1 MFSRRYFLLSSV
13 ATFGPALAGCS
24 PFEPETPPPENLPP
38 FSIDI
43 HAHIFN
49 ATDIPVPGF
58 LNQVF
63 LRSPESPVTGNYVV
77 EALIRLL
84 TDILLLAVSTADE
97 ELGRLPNAG
106 AIPQTNERNLLD
118 QDKRLVAEGIRNFA
132 QGEQSL
138 RAVRDDREA
147 REDAQLLDELAN
159 LANRGLLAR
168 RSSPD
173 LGQAVAEAIFDE
185 PTNRIAALRVAGGD
199 FDLAQSLRWAA
210 LLTRDRRDI
219 LGELIRLYGPR
230 QVTEDGKPIGIQVF
244 SPSLVD
250 FDYWFKNPPQDRF
263 SKIADQINILSR
275 LAQLEQRAVLLNF
288 APFCPLRAAVD
299 GIGVHRV
306 IRDAVLNKGF
316 VGVKMYPP
324 MGFKP
329 IGNEETT
336 VMGHRFQASGAAV
349 DRELR
354 RMYEWCQA
362 NGVPI
367 KSHGNNSLA
376 AQECSGQNAA
386 PDLWDRVLTNYPDLR
401 VNIAH
406 FGGFEEQTDLDDQND
421 RAECADDPPTYEKRA
436 ADLIAAHE
444 NAYVDLGYWTEVAG
458 RNAPGQDVLDKIN
471 ALLAD
476 NERLGRRIMYGSD
489 YTMIGRERQHGAY
502 LNDIKTAIGSLNGID
517 ESQIFSANAQS
528 YLQLNDPES
537 GTRERLRRFFPEGHK
552 YFDLVGEI

>member
-1 MFSRRYFLLSSV
+1 MFSRRYFLLSS
-13 ATFGPALAGCS
+13 AAIFGPALAGCS
-24 PFEPETPPPENLPP
+24 PFEPETPPPADLPP

-84 TDILLLAVSTADE
+84 TGILLLAVSTAEE

-106 AIPQTNERNLLD
+106 VIPQTNERNLLD

-132 QGEQSL
+132 QGDQSL
-138 RAVRDDREA
+138 RALRDDREA
-147 REDAQLLDELAN
+147 REDAQLLDELGN

-168 RSSPD
+168 RSNPD

-185 PTNRIAALRVAGGD
+185 PTNRMAALRVAGGD

-230 QVTEDGKPIGIQVF
+230 QITEDGKPIGIQVF

-250 FDYWFKNPPQDRF
+250 FDYWFRDPPQNRF
-263 SKIADQINILSR
+263 SKIADQIDILSR

-299 GIGVHRV
+299 GTGVHRV

-329 IGNEETT
+329 IGNKETA

-376 AQECSGQNAA
+376 AQECSGRNAA
-386 PDLWDRVLTNYPDLR
+386 PDLWDRVLTDYPDLR

-406 FGGFEEQTDLDDQND
+406 FGGFEEHNDPDDRNEH
-421 RAECADDPPTYEKRA
+421 AECADDPPTYEKRA
-436 ADLIAAHE
+436 ADLIADHE

-502 LNDIKTAIGSLNGID
+502 LNDIKIAIGSLNGID
-517 ESQIFSANAQS
+517 ESQIFSANAQY
-528 YLQLNDPES
+528 YLQLNDPDS
-537 GTRERLRRFFPEGHK
+537 GTRERLRRFFPAGHR
-552 YFDLVGEI
+552 YFDLVGEG